1 MQEEHKKAVLL
12 AAEIDEQN
20 YRNEKER
27 QEEIQVSSCIAWL
40 FIFNLDIQTLEQKWT
55 KAMKAVEHKA
65 RLECDAKD
73 NAFQE
78 STR

>member
-1 MQEEHKKAVLL
+1 MQGEHKKALLL
-12 AAEIDEQN
+12 AVEIDEQN
-20 YRNEKER
+20 YRNEKEK

-40 FIFNLDIQTLEQKWT
+40 FISNLDIQAFEQKWT

-65 RLECDAKD
+65 RSKCDAKD

-78 STR
+78 TTR